1 MHFRCIYVWRGAH
14 DSHILLIQ
22 VFTPIPPTTTQLDS
36 FQRAASS
43 RSTGKF
49 AFFAKRKTPAGDDV
63 EVPITLDEML
73 VYSTVRGGSMGG
85 SMGRSSMQ

>member
-1 MHFRCIYVWRGAH
+1 MWKKGC
-14 DSHILLIQ
+14 
-22 VFTPIPPTTTQLDS
+22 PPTTRDTKQATLLFLLHTHTQLDS

-49 AFFAKRKTPAGDDV
+49 AFFAKRRTPAGEDV

-73 VYSTVRGGSMGG
+73 VYSTVRGV
-85 SMGRSSMQ
+85 